1 MNLPLFTFIVI
12 QPTRRP
18 TRSPFFDRR
27 RTPLPTYEETNEPT
41 VSSAPSISLVPTIIV
56 TKKCVGDNKMRNLNE
71 CVRLYQEFCNS
82 PTLYQENREKCFG
95 LGFAPPSE
103 EEEMNEV
110 EFGGEQDTNVA
121 LIE

>member
-1 MNLPLFTFIVI
+1 
-12 QPTRRP
+12 
-18 TRSPFFDRR
+18 
-27 RTPLPTYEETNEPT
+27 
-41 VSSAPSISLVPTIIV
+41 
-56 TKKCVGDNKMRNLNE
+56 MRNLNE

-103 EEEMNEV
+103 EETNEV
-110 EFGGEQDTNVA
+110 EFGLA